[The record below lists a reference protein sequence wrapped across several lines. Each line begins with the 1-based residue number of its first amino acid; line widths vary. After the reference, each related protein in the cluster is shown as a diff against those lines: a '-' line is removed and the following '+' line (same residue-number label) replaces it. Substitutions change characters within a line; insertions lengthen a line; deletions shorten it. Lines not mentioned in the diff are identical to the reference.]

1 MNTIPIILA
10 SNSPR
15 RKELLELMGIP
26 FTIQSST
33 INETITKTKPEEVVI
48 QLSSQ
53 KAIDVANTCNQDN
66 SILIG
71 ADTIVWDNHRIL
83 GKPKDESEAFRMIQ
97 DLQGNSHFVY
107 TGVTIVETFQKKQTI
122 TSFYEV
128 TKVSFFPMTE
138 KEIKAYV
145 QTAQW
150 DANQKEMIYPWKDK
164 AGGYGIQ
171 TSFGTK
177 YIKGIEGDYY
187 NVVGLPVSALYQ
199 KLKEMNRGI
208 V

>member
-66 SILIG
+66 SIVIG

-107 TGVTIVETFQKKQTI
+107 T
-122 TSFYEV
+122 
-128 TKVSFFPMTE
+128 
-138 KEIKAYV
+138 
-145 QTAQW
+145 
-150 DANQKEMIYPWKDK
+150 
-164 AGGYGIQ
+164 
-171 TSFGTK
+171 
-177 YIKGIEGDYY
+177 
-187 NVVGLPVSALYQ
+187 
-199 KLKEMNRGI
+199 
-208 V
+208 